1 MSKDRLEGKT
11 AVVTGAAKRLG
22 REIALAL
29 ADAGVNVVVH
39 YRESAAEAQE
49 LRAEVVARG
58 AKAWLVKADFDDA
71 DAPARLISEALD
83 AAGSLDILVNSASL
97 FLPSTIQDM
106 DFAGLTRM
114 MQVNAWAPL
123 ALSREFARRVGRGKI
138 VNLLDSRIAG
148 FDAAHVA
155 YILSKRAL
163 SVLTEMMALEFAPD
177 ITVNGVGPGLIL
189 PPPGKD
195 EAYLDVL
202 AKGVPLKRHGNP
214 TDVAD
219 AVLYLLRS
227 DFVTGQVIF
236 VDGGR
241 RLLELDRG

>member
-1 MSKDRLEGKT
+1 MPAS
-11 AVVTGAAKRLG
+11 
-22 REIALAL
+22 
-29 ADAGVNVVVH
+29 NVVVH

-49 LRAEVVARG
+49 LRAELVARG

-195 EAYLDVL
+195 EAYLDEL
-202 AKGVPLKRHGNP
+202 AKGLPLKRHGNP
-214 TDVAD
+214 
-219 AVLYLLRS
+219 
-227 DFVTGQVIF
+227 
-236 VDGGR
+236 GR
-241 RLLELDRG
+241 RRRRGAVSAQKRLRDRPGHLRGRRPAPYGAGPWTGSSLLIFAPAALSA